1 MLLLSIVILVVW
13 YLNIFQAKSKGAR
26 EFGQVPDPEL
36 SGHVNDHDDDHTGSE
51 LSELETED

>member
-1 MLLLSIVILVVW
+1 MLLLNIVILVVW
-13 YLNIFQAKSKGAR
+13 YLIIFQAKSKGAR

-36 SGHVNDHDDDHTGSE
+36 SGHVNDHGGDHTGSE